1 MSKKAAWPH
10 PLAGLL
16 VSYTLA
22 TTRTSCCDSSRGR
35 VAEALRQRSRECPR
49 TRNLQKF
56 GNLSDIDALR
66 EPKRC
71 PHAASG
77 AAQAAA
83 VRKRS
88 KSCDHV
94 VLDENS
100 AEWREQSRHRAAQ
113 QSNTHAM
120 DATLLTQATRP
131 PN

>member
-1 MSKKAAWPH
+1 M
-10 PLAGLL
+10 
-16 VSYTLA
+16 
-22 TTRTSCCDSSRGR
+22 
-35 VAEALRQRSRECPR
+35 EASPRRDHECPR
-49 TRNLQKF
+49 TRNLQS
-56 GNLSDIDALR
+56 LETSPIDIDALR
-66 EPKRC
+66 GPKRC

-131 PN
+131 PSSSSTPRSPS